1 MEALTPEFTLSTL
14 LSIAIILLAAKIFG
28 GGVVERFGQPAV
40 LGELVI
46 GVILGNL
53 IFLHID
59 FFEAVKENPIITF
72 LAELGVI
79 ILLFQVGL
87 ESNLTTMRQVGARA
101 GLVAVVGV
109 VVPFVLGTY
118 IVGPLLLPGLTST
131 AYMFLGAAL
140 TATSVGITARVFRDL
155 GRLQDREAQIVLGA
169 AVIDDVLGLI
179 LLAVISAIVTLGTVS
194 VGGVIWIALKAILFL
209 VGATLL
215 GKLLAPSIG
224 RGLSMIQWGIGMKFV
239 LAISTCLILA
249 VAAGQIGLAPIVGA
263 FAAGLVLDP
272 VYFKDF
278 ASSKVIEDM
287 RAATATLD
295 PKTSKELNQ
304 VIDYHSH
311 RHVEDLIEPLGYFL
325 VPIFFVKTGMEVN
338 LSTLFDVRILLVALA
353 VTVVAFAG
361 KIVTGYVAGNVRRL
375 IVGWGMV
382 PRGEVGLIFAS
393 VGQSLGVISEEVFSI
408 IVIMVILSTLIPPS
422 VLTYLLKRQPQQQQD
437 AQVLP
442 DVV

>member
-109 VVPFVLGTY
+109 IVPFVLGTY

>member
-1 MEALTPEFTLSTL
+1 MEAFTPEFTLFTL

-40 LGELVI
+40 LGELII

-101 GLVAVVGV
+101 GLVAIVGV

-118 IVGPLLLPGLTST
+118 IVGPLLLPGLAST
-131 AYMFLGAAL
+131 TYMFLGAAL

-194 VGGVIWIALKAILFL
+194 VGGVSWIALKAILFL

-272 VYFKDF
+272 VYFQHF

-287 RAATATLD
+287 RIATATLE
-295 PKTSKELNQ
+295 PKTREQLDE
-304 VIDYHSH
+304 VINYHSH
-311 RHVEDLIEPLGYFL
+311 HHVEDLIEPLGYFL

-338 LSTLFDVRILLVALA
+338 LSTLFDAHIVLVALA
-353 VTVVAFAG
+353 VTVVAFVG
-361 KIVTGYVAGNVRRL
+361 KIVAGYVAGNVRRS

-393 VGQSLGVISEEVFSI
+393 IGRSLGVISEEVFSV

-422 VLTYLLKRQPQQQQD
+422 ILTYLLKRQSQQQD
-437 AQVLP
+437 AQVVP